1 MKRSVGEK
9 LFNRFNILFM
19 LCAAVIFV
27 YPFWR
32 VLAISLNDG
41 MDAQKGGIYLWPR
54 MFTLENYMTIF
65 KQKDIFYSFCISI
78 SRTVIGTFLTIL
90 FSSLMAYGLS
100 KSRLRGRNV
109 INIMLVL
116 TMFFS
121 GGLIPSYMLYIKI
134 HLVNNFLIYVV
145 PFIFSAYYIF
155 IFRSYFRSLPADLE
169 ESAKLDGAND
179 LLVFF
184 KIVFPISVPIF
195 ATLSLYSAVVQWND
209 YLTAV
214 YFVQNTKLH
223 PLQTLLMRIITQQES
238 SVLMSFTLKSG
249 IFTQKHIT
257 VESIKMATL
266 FTAVAPILCVYPLL
280 QKYFVK
286 GIMVG
291 SLKG

>member
-1 MKRSVGEK
+1 
-9 LFNRFNILFM
+9 
-19 LCAAVIFV
+19 
-27 YPFWR
+27 
-32 VLAISLNDG
+32 
-41 MDAQKGGIYLWPR
+41 
-54 MFTLENYMTIF
+54 
-65 KQKDIFYSFCISI
+65 
-78 SRTVIGTFLTIL
+78 
-90 FSSLMAYGLS
+90 
-100 KSRLRGRNV
+100 
-109 INIMLVL
+109 MLVL